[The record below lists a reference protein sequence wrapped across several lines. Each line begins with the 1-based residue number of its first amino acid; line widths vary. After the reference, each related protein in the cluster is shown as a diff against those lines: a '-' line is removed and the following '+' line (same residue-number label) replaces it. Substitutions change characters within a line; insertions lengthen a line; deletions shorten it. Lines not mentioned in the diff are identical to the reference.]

1 MATGTFIAR
10 GVPGSAYR
18 DSSTMG
24 VFQSREQ
31 RGYEWTP
38 SKFREPHNCSVASL
52 ENARYHLDGIPTS
65 DHPNEDR
72 HFAIEGN
79 NFCTF
84 GVFDGH
90 DGPKAAGFASNYI
103 LEVFNSPSWQRIEAR
118 DIPLALEEFF
128 KTTDKEFFRSIKS
141 SIDEKEA
148 LQSMIPP
155 VCWLT
160 LFTNNT
166 VPVGQWLRC
175 LQAGQFVCIS
185 LVYYHKHHPP
195 DIYPIYEFETVALW
209 DSPS

>member
-1 MATGTFIAR
+1 MTSSLICHCILIFQGRNLMAVDSAFIPR

-18 DSSTMG
+18 HSSTMG
-24 VFQSREQ
+24 ILQSREQ
-31 RGYEWTP
+31 TGRSSFGWTP

-52 ENARYHLDGIPTS
+52 ENARYHLDGIPSS

-72 HFAIEGN
+72 HFAVEGD

-103 LEVFNSPSWQRIEAR
+103 LEVFNSPSWQRIEAK

-141 SIDEKEA
+141 SIDEKER

-160 LFTNNT
+160 LFPNNT
-166 VPVGQWLRC
+166 VTSGLGVYRLG
-175 LQAGQFVCIS
+175 S
-185 LVYYHKHHPP
+185 LCAYH
-195 DIYPIYEFETVALW
+195 
-209 DSPS
+209 

>member
-1 MATGTFIAR
+1 MAVSSAFIPR

-18 DSSTMG
+18 PSSTMG
-24 VFQSREQ
+24 IFQSREQ
-31 RGYEWTP
+31 TEQRGYGWTP
-38 SKFREPHNCSVASL
+38 SRSRKPQNYSVASL
-52 ENARYHLDGIPTS
+52 ENSRYHLDGIPTS

-72 HFAIEGN
+72 HFAVEGDN
-79 NFCTF
+79 CHTF

-148 LQSMIPP
+148 LQSVIPP

-160 LFTNNT
+160 LFPNNT
-166 VPVGQWLRC
+166 VPVAWVFTGW
-175 LQAGQFVCIS
+175 AVCVHITILLS
-185 LVYYHKHHPP
+185 
-195 DIYPIYEFETVALW
+195 
-209 DSPS
+209 